1 MKKTTKTKT
10 KTSVI
15 KKNKNKNTPPPQKK
29 PNMNSSFFP
38 YSCCKSTHTWVVW
51 GNKEGYSR

>member
-1 MKKTTKTKT
+1 MKKTNKTKT

-15 KKNKNKNTPPPQKK
+15 KKNKNTPQKN